1 MGDYS
6 LSVFGA
12 SDPGDTDGCLSPAD
26 PAAGTDG
33 PIRYRPAYFA
43 SQIDAATALHDR
55 LYGDGVT
62 HEREGNTGP
71 TLDDADA
78 TLSPAG
84 V

>member
-1 MGDYS
+1 MGNYGPAM
-6 LSVFGA
+6 FGSCEPRYRNA
-12 SDPGDTDGCLSPAD
+12 AVGPAD

-33 PIRYRPAYFA
+33 PIGYRQAYFA
-43 SQIDAATALHDR
+43 SQIDAAAALHDR
-55 LYGDGVT
+55 LYGHGVT

-78 TLSPAG
+78 TLSTPG